1 MAERKRARF
10 GIVTNSMSDEVYMLL
25 DQKGKNQDLTQYII
39 GLVEKDIEK
48 KNIKENYTF
57 IKKEMEDTKLEI
69 LQLKKKIME
78 CNELISLINKRNG
91 DNPLQWNKY
100 IGNRLP

>member
-78 CNELISLINKRNG
+78 CNELISLINKRND
-91 DNPLQWNKY
+91 DNPLQ
-100 IGNRLP
+100 

>member
-48 KNIKENYTF
+48 KNIKENHTF

-78 CNELISLINKRNG
+78 CNELISLINKRND
-91 DNPLQWNKY
+91 DNPLQ
-100 IGNRLP
+100 

>member
-1 MAERKRARF
+1 MTERKRARF

-78 CNELISLINKRNG
+78 CNELISLINKRND
-91 DNPLQWNKY
+91 DNPLQ
-100 IGNRLP
+100 

>member
-91 DNPLQWNKY
+91 DNPLQ
-100 IGNRLP
+100 